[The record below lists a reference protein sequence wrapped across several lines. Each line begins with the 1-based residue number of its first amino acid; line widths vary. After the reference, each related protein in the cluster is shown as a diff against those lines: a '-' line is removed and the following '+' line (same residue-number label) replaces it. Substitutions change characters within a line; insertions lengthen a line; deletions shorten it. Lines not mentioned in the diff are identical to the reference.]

1 MLTHTHHLFDFPSQ
15 VVATADAAAQAL
27 STHPNHFTVPS
38 SPVKKKGL
46 YNNKLTRFLRIYQT
60 QLFFLLFIVFTLQQ
74 RKTI

>member
-1 MLTHTHHLFDFPSQ
+1 MLTHTHHLFGFPSQ

-38 SPVKKKGL
+38 SPAKKKGL